1 METGATI
8 LGPYRYTLW
17 RVWNTALPRVA
28 FILLNPSTADA
39 KLDDPT
45 VRRCVGF
52 ARAWG
57 FGSLELVNLFA
68 YRATHPR
75 ELKTAPDPVGP
86 ANDDTILQAVSSAQL
101 IVVGWGTHGGLYGRD
116 RAVLRL
122 LPDSICSLGA
132 TRDGFPRHPLYLK
145 QATAPVPYLTGECPC
160 YG

>member
-17 RVWNTALPRVA
+17 RVWSAALPKVT

-39 KLDDPT
+39 TLDDPT

-68 YRATHPR
+68 YRATHPYQ
-75 ELKTAPDPVGP
+75 LKTALDPVGP
-86 ANDDTILQAVSSAQL
+86 ANDAAILQAVSSAQL
-101 IVVGWGTHGGLYGRD
+101 VVVGWGTHGRLYGRD

-122 LPDSICSLGA
+122 LPDSVCCLGA

-145 QATAPVPYLTGECPC
+145 QATAPVPYLTVEYPC